1 MFDQVVVFLVIL
13 VTLAL
18 FVYGRW
24 RYDIVAV
31 LALIT
36 IAVTG
41 IIPPERAFLG
51 FGHPA
56 VITVAAVLVISH
68 ALKKSGL
75 VTLIT
80 GHLSRI
86 GDHPHHHMVGL
97 TTLVTVSSAFMN
109 NVGALALLMP
119 SAIELARKY
128 GRSPSYLLM
137 PLAFGSLLG
146 GMTTLIGTPPNVI
159 IAKSREEFGTTA
171 FSMFDFTP
179 VGIGAVITG
188 LLFMWAF
195 GWRLT
200 PRRQDPNAKEPLFAI
215 KDYLTEVRLPERSP
229 FSGRCVGDL
238 YSSLDIDIKI
248 LGIVRGNR
256 RLPEPSDSENL
267 KGNDI
272 LIVGADAESLHT
284 LVNSAG
290 FEMAARHTREA
301 KPSET
306 SHFSLFEAIV
316 MPNSPLIGN
325 TAASIRLAHRFGL
338 NLFAVA
344 RQGHRLKRRLSKTR
358 LKAGDVLL
366 LHGDKEIMANNL
378 EPLRCLPLAERPMAP
393 MSLYRMLMAVGIFA
407 TAIVIAALE
416 LSPIALTFVGAIV
429 VMVLTDLI
437 SAREIY
443 ESIDW
448 PVVILLGA
456 LLPLGEALQRVGG
469 AQLIAEGLLWVGGGM
484 PTVIA
489 LTGLMM
495 FTMLLSNIVNNAAA
509 AVLIAPI
516 AVSLSKGMGVSAD
529 PFLMVVAIGASAPFL
544 TPIGHQSNLLVMG
557 PGGYQFADYWRMG
570 LPLSLVVVVTSVPL
584 TLWVWP
590 LGA

>member
-1 MFDQVVVFLVIL
+1 MFDQIIVFLVIL

-18 FVYGRW
+18 FVHGRW
-24 RYDIVAV
+24 RYDLVAM

-36 IAVTG
+36 IAVIG

-80 GHLSRI
+80 GHLSRL
-86 GDHPHHHMVGL
+86 GDHPHRHMVGL
-97 TTLVTVSSAFMN
+97 TSLVAISSAFMN

-119 SAIELARKY
+119 SAIGLARKY

-159 IAKSREEFGTTA
+159 IAKSREEFGTTP
-171 FSMFDFTP
+171 FFMFDFTP

-188 LLFMWAF
+188 LLFIWLF
-195 GWRLT
+195 GWRLI
-200 PRRQDPNAKEPLFAI
+200 PRREDPDAQEPPFAV
-215 KDYLTEVRLPERSP
+215 KDYLTEVRLPEHSP
-229 FSGRCVGDL
+229 FAGRCVGDV
-238 YSSLDIDIKI
+238 YGSLDIDIKI
-248 LGIVRGNR
+248 LGIVRGSR
-256 RLPEPSDSENL
+256 RFSEPSDSETL
-267 KGNDI
+267 RANDI
-272 LIVGADAESLHT
+272 LIVGADAQSLHT
-284 LVNSAG
+284 LVNSTG
-290 FEMAARHTREA
+290 FEMAARHTPEA
-301 KPSET
+301 EPLESG
-306 SHFSLFEAIV
+306 HFSLFEAVV

-325 TAASIRLAHRFGL
+325 TAASVKLAHHFGL
-338 NLFAVA
+338 NLLAVA

-366 LHGDKEIMANNL
+366 LHGDKELMVNNL
-378 EPLRCLPLAERPMAP
+378 EPLGCLPLSERTMEP
-393 MSLYRMLMAVGIFA
+393 MSLYRMILAIGIFS

-429 VMVLTDLI
+429 VMVLTGLI
-437 SAREIY
+437 NLREIY
-443 ESIDW
+443 ENIDW
-448 PVVILLGA
+448 PVIILLGA
-456 LLPLGEALQRVGG
+456 LIPLGEALERVGG
-469 AQLIAEGLLWVGGGM
+469 AQLIAEGLLWVGGEM
-484 PTVIA
+484 PILLSLA
-489 LTGLMM
+489 GLMM

-509 AVLIAPI
+509 AVLLAPI
-516 AVSLSKGMGVSAD
+516 AVSLSNGMGVSAD

-544 TPIGHQSNLLVMG
+544 TPIGHQSNLLVMS
-557 PGGYQFADYWRMG
+557 PGGYHFADYWRMG
-570 LPLSLVVVVTSVPL
+570 LPLSLIIVLTTVPL
-584 TLWVWP
+584 TVWVWP
-590 LGA
+590 LGG